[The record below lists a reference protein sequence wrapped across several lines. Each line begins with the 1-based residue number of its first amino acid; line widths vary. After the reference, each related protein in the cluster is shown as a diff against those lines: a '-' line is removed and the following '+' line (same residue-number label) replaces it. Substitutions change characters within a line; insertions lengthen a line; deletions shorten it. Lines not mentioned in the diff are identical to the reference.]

1 MVYALGVYDFGLLM
15 AWRRFKLR
23 KAVLTVGVMALFL
36 VSAAPIAL
44 EINQSQLRQTA
55 QKKYGS
61 RGVQNVDK
69 WLTRMASLQ
78 SVPEEQQLKE
88 INNFWNQVAVG
99 GEDINIW
106 GVEDYWATP
115 LETLGRAAA
124 DCEDY
129 AIGKYFSL
137 IRLGVPADKLR
148 FIYVRAQVG
157 GASIAHMVLGYYST
171 PNAEPLLLDNLA
183 GLIRPASQRPDLT
196 PVFSFNSKG
205 LYVSGKSPSSVEG
218 ISRWRSLLDK
228 MRNEGFTP

>member
-1 MVYALGVYDFGLLM
+1 MLSLKHLILKTVTVFILLTAFLIVPPLVNAL
-15 AWRRFKLR
+15 A
-23 KAVLTVGVMALFL
+23 
-36 VSAAPIAL
+36 
-44 EINQSQLRQTA
+44 INEQQAKQTA
-55 QKKYGS
+55 QRKYGAQ
-61 RGVQNVDK
+61 GVQNLER
-69 WLTRMASLQ
+69 WFSTLASLQ
-78 SVPEEQQLKE
+78 GAAESQQLKD
-88 INNFWNQVAVG
+88 INNFWNRIARG
-99 GEDINIW
+99 GEDIHIW

-171 PNAEPLLLDNLA
+171 PNAEPLLLDNLT

-205 LYVSGKSPSSVEG
+205 VYVSGKSPSSVEG

>member
-1 MVYALGVYDFGLLM
+1 MKLSLGVRKRFLAIMM
-15 AWRRFKLR
+15 A
-23 KAVLTVGVMALFL
+23 ALFV
-36 VSAAPIAL
+36 VSGLAIAL
-44 EINQSQLRQTA
+44 ELNEQRIKQTA
-55 QKKYGS
+55 QQKYGS

-88 INNFWNQVAVG
+88 INNFWNQIAVG

-115 LETLGRAAA
+115 LETLGKAAA

-129 AIGKYFSL
+129 VIGKYFSL

-148 FIYVRAQVG
+148 FIYVRAQMG
-157 GASIAHMVLGYYST
+157 GKSIAHMVLGYYST
-171 PNAEPLLLDNLA
+171 PSAEPLILDNLT
-183 GLIRPASQRPDLT
+183 GLIRPASQRRDLT

-205 LYVSGKSPSSVEG
+205 VYVSGKSPSSVEG
-218 ISRWRSLLDK
+218 ISRWRNLLDK
-228 MRNEGFTP
+228 MRNEGFSP